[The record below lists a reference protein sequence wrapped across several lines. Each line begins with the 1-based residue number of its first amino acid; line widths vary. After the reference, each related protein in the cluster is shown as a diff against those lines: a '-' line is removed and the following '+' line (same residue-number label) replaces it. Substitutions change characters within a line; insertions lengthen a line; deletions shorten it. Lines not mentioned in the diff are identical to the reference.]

1 VTLFCGLLFIPLEKI
16 NISHLWGVMFKIL
29 YTVVLIRSIFFNKDI
44 KKNNNTRIGIIVY
57 ISFIAILARTILIV
71 NPSLD

>member
-1 VTLFCGLLFIPLEKI
+1 MILFCEMFFISLEEI
-16 NISHLWGVMFKIL
+16 NIRYLWGILFKIL

-44 KKNNNTRIGIIVY
+44 KKNNNIRIGIIVY
-57 ISFIAILARTILIV
+57 ISLIAILARTMLIV